1 MKKIDE
7 YTPLALKAA
16 EVHLS
21 KDGKIAKECNGY
33 ISSFGAAIIQSGLLP
48 AIVSNEKQKHKERR
62 KVMKSILDII
72 TKDETT
78 QEKTLFQ
85 YVINNTN
92 HYTDKTTIRLLKSRI
107 IIAATALKLAI
118 RTFKLV
124 ETENSDE

>member
-7 YTPLALKAA
+7 FIPLALEAA
-16 EVHLS
+16 KLHLA

-33 ISSFGAAIIQSGLLP
+33 ISSFGASVIQSGLLP

-78 QEKTLFQ
+78 PEGNLFQ
-85 YVINNTN
+85 YVIDNTN
-92 HYTDKTTIRLLKSRI
+92 NYTDITKIRLLKSRI